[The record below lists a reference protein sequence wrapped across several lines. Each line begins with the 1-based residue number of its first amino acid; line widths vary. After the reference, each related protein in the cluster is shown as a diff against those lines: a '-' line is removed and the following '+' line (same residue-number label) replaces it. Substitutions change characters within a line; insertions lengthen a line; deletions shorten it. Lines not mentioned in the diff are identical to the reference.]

1 MTTPFRS
8 QTTAIL
14 LGLLLCWFCPASA
27 LAGSH
32 QDAPLQYAPE
42 QIIDF
47 SKRFEKDLA
56 AKGVRVA
63 IVSRLGRPRGEL
75 PPGLYYTHVGFAVY
89 SIITTSDGRKLP
101 GYAMYNLYQRGNE
114 PNRSDLIEDFPADF
128 FAGVYALD
136 AGIII
141 PKAELQQKLLE
152 VIASPTYKKLHVA
165 DYSAIAN
172 PYNDKLQN
180 CTEFVLDVVT
190 SALYQTDDIRKIKAN
205 EKAYFQAQPVEINPL
220 KLALGSMFMKDIS
233 LADQKGKPQLAS
245 FTTIA
250 RFMEKYHLAES
261 VYTIVDDKAM
271 PMSAEEREK
280 SGFGQ

>member
-1 MTTPFRS
+1 MATRPNRIITLLF
-8 QTTAIL
+8 TA
-14 LGLLLCWFCPASA
+14 LLCWLTPAVSF
-27 LAGSH
+27 AGSH
-32 QDAPLQYAPE
+32 QDAPLQYSPE

-75 PPGLYYTHVGFAVY
+75 PPGLRYTHVGLAVY
-89 SIITTSDGRKLP
+89 SIITTSDGRQLP
-101 GYAMYNLYQRGNE
+101 GYAMYNLYQSSAE
-114 PNRSDLIEDFPADF
+114 PDHSDLIQDFPADF

-136 AGIII
+136 TGIII
-141 PKAELQQKLLE
+141 PKPDLQQRMLE
-152 VIASPTYKKLHVA
+152 LIASPAYKKLHSPN
-165 DYSAIAN
+165 YSAIAN
-172 PYNDKLQN
+172 PFNDKLQN

-190 SALYQTDDIRKIKAN
+190 AALYQTDDIRKIKAN
-205 EKAYFQAQPVEINPL
+205 EKAYFEAQPVEINPL

-233 LADQKGKPQLAS
+233 LSDQQGKPELAT

-250 RFMEKYHLAES
+250 RFMEKYHLADS
-261 VYTIVDDKAM
+261 VYTIVDDKAV
-271 PMSAEEREK
+271 PMSAEEKEK